1 MIKLEDLKVGDY
13 VGYLYGDEVLIV
25 KKINIKSFTTTIGLT
40 IYENDFKHYFII
52 TEDEARASVVHKY
65 NQELKEL
72 NELLKKLQED
82 INTFNF
88 DNQYYEIN
96 TEALDNKIN
105 GILEKIKEKL
115 ENEEINTL

>member
-13 VGYLYGDEVLIV
+13 VGCLYVNIVDIV
-25 KKINIKSFTTTIGLT
+25 KKINKKSFTTATGET
-40 IYENDFKHYFII
+40 IYEREFKEFFVL
-52 TEDEARASVVHKY
+52 TEEEARASVVY
-65 NQELKEL
+65 NYNNELNALNKNLKEL
-72 NELLKKLQED
+72 QETL
-82 INTFNF
+82 NTFNF

-115 ENEEINTL
+115 ENDN

>member
-13 VGYLYGDEVLIV
+13 VKFLHSDIIDVV
-25 KKINIKSFTTTIGLT
+25 QKINKISYTTTTGST
-40 IYENDFKHYFII
+40 IYESEFKDYFVI
-52 TEDEARASVVHKY
+52 TEDEARASAIH
-65 NQELKEL
+65 NLNEELKEM

-82 INTFNF
+82 FDTFNF

-105 GILEKIKEKL
+105 DILENIKEKL
-115 ENEEINTL
+115 ENE

>member
-13 VGYLYGDEVLIV
+13 VKYLYCDCASVVG
-25 KKINIKSFTTTIGLT
+25 KINKRSFTTTENIT
-40 IYENDFKHYFII
+40 IYASEFKDWFVI
-52 TEDEARASVVHKY
+52 TEDEARASAIH
-65 NQELKEL
+65 NLNEELKEM

-82 INTFNF
+82 FDTFNF

-115 ENEEINTL
+115 ENE

>member
-13 VGYLYGDEVLIV
+13 VGSLWGNGVATV
-25 KKINIKSFTTTIGLT
+25 KKINKKSFTTTTGLT
-40 IYENDFKHYFII
+40 IYENEFKDCFVI
-52 TEDEARASVVHKY
+52 TEEQARASAIH
-65 NQELKEL
+65 NLNEELKEM

-82 INTFNF
+82 FDTFNF

-105 GILEKIKEKL
+105 GILDKIKEKL

>member
-13 VGYLYGDEVLIV
+13 VGYLYGNEVLIV

-40 IYENDFKHYFII
+40 IYESEFKHYFII
-52 TEDEARASVVHKY
+52 TEDEARASAIHDLNY
-65 NQELKEL
+65 ELKEL
-72 NELLKKLQED
+72 NENLKELQETL
-82 INTFNF
+82 NTFNF

-105 GILEKIKEKL
+105 GILDKIKEKL
-115 ENEEINTL
+115 KNE

>member
-13 VGYLYGDEVLIV
+13 VVWIWGNDVEIV
-25 KKINIKSFTTTIGLT
+25 KKINKKSFTTTTGLT
-40 IYENDFKHYFII
+40 IYENEFKDFFVI
-52 TEDEARASVVHKY
+52 TEKEARASAIHNY
-65 NQELKEL
+65 NQELKEM

-82 INTFNF
+82 FNTFNF

-105 GILEKIKEKL
+105 GILDKIKEKL
-115 ENEEINTL
+115 EQ

>member
-13 VGYLYGDEVLIV
+13 VGYIYSDAVVIV
-25 KKINIKSFTTTIGLT
+25 KKINKKSFTTTTGLT
-40 IYENDFKHYFII
+40 IYENEFKDCFVI
-52 TEDEARASVVHKY
+52 TEEQARASAIH
-65 NQELKEL
+65 NLNEELKEM

-82 INTFNF
+82 FDTFNF

-105 GILEKIKEKL
+105 DILDRIKEKL
-115 ENEEINTL
+115 ENE

>member
-13 VGYLYGDEVLIV
+13 VNYLYCDRVRVVG
-25 KKINIKSFTTTIGLT
+25 KINKRSFTTTENIT
-40 IYENDFKHYFII
+40 IYASEFKDWFVI
-52 TEDEARASVVHKY
+52 TEDEARASAIH
-65 NQELKEL
+65 NLNEELKEM

-82 INTFNF
+82 FDTFNF

-115 ENEEINTL
+115 ENE